1 MKPVKLV
8 MSAFG
13 SYAGEVTVD
22 FSDVQHGLFLVTGDT
37 GAGKTTIFDAITYA
51 LYDQTSGGM
60 RDGSMMRSQ
69 YASEDVETYVEYTF
83 SYRQDQY
90 TIRRNPEYMR
100 LGKRKNADGSSR
112 LVKETAK
119 VELILPDGMAYRGK
133 KRETDQK
140 IEEIIGL
147 DAEQFTQIAMIA
159 QGDFLKLLH
168 AESRERKK
176 IFSKIFQTKLY
187 YKVQEELKERA
198 KNLYIQLEDNSKDQK
213 REIERVECGQNSEWT
228 GKWEEIR
235 KGSSVSQEELIR
247 VLKEILAEDKE
258 IQKETSKRAEQI
270 QKELDQVYG
279 KQKEGQM
286 INSIFASLEKAQ
298 KEQEELQLNEPR
310 YKSMEQALESG
321 LQAGRVTPVRVQY
334 LKAQEALKSSRIL
347 LDELEKWFCHAG
359 DELDKRKED
368 AILKEQKRQE
378 KESGLQ
384 EQLVRLQDALPEY
397 DRLQFMEK
405 ELEQLQLEKKKSS
418 AECEQSARRLKMVQ
432 DQIEQ
437 LKLHQEELSGCEV
450 LKEKQEQKTQ
460 EYRVYME
467 SLSGLGEKLLNING
481 ICRDYRIRREDLDQK
496 AEVYRKES
504 LIYEETYSSFLNE
517 QAGILARDLKPGQ
530 PCPVC
535 GSCEHPHIRPLSEA
549 APSQKE
555 VEEAKK
561 RRNTAEQKRDQSAAA
576 LQETAG
582 SLRAEQDVFAAEY
595 KRVLNEELTA
605 EDWKSLK
612 GLNERIQDKQK
623 DGKKNLE
630 QSILALQDISRKAE
644 IYQQNIK
651 KLEQC
656 EVQNQE
662 LGETVKRTEQ
672 AVQTVSLKEQ
682 QLDELLAQ
690 KRTGL
695 PAASKT
701 AAAQEIARIQ
711 AQWNSLK
718 EEAKKALDQYQE
730 FEKEFQKK
738 TGQQESVK
746 VNQKQLEE
754 EQKSAYTAYIEA
766 LKEAG
771 FDGESE
777 YEAARVFED
786 QVQNMQEELK
796 AYRRRMD
803 ENAGMLQSL
812 KEQTED
818 KIPAD
823 LESLKEAADQLGQQ
837 KKQMEEEQMVLY
849 GRLRKNKEA
858 LANLQKY
865 FEKNGS
871 LKSRYELVSN
881 LSRTA
886 NGNLSGSA
894 KMDFETYVQ
903 RQYFKQIL
911 YAANQRL
918 VKMTSNEF
926 MLQCRE
932 TDKLGSQ
939 GQVGLDLDVYNMVND
954 SIRDVKTLSGGESFM
969 ASLSMALGLADIVQN
984 TAGAIRLD
992 TMFIDE
998 GFGSLDDTAR
1008 EQAMKVLNDLADEQ
1022 RLVGIISHV
1031 NELKDQIDK
1040 KLIVT
1045 KTEKGSKVHWIL
1057 D

>member
-1 MKPVKLV
+1 MRPVRLV

-37 GAGKTTIFDAITYA
+37 GAGKTTVFDAITYA

-60 RDGSMMRSQ
+60 RDGGMMRSQ

-83 SYRQDQY
+83 SYRKDEY

-100 LGKRKNADGSSR
+100 LGKRKNADGTSR

-119 VELILPDGMAYRGK
+119 VELILPDGMAFQGK
-133 KRETDQK
+133 KRETDQR

-187 YKVQEELKERA
+187 YKVQEELKERS
-198 KNLYIQLEDNSKDQK
+198 KKLYIELEDNGKDQK
-213 REIERVECGQNSEWT
+213 REIERVEYGQGSVWASEWD
-228 GKWEEIR
+228 EIR
-235 KGSSVSQEELIR
+235 KAGAVSREELIR

-258 IQKETSKRAEQI
+258 IRKGMEKRAELI
-270 QKELDQVYG
+270 QKELEQVNG
-279 KQKEGQM
+279 KRKEGEM
-286 INSIFASLEKAQ
+286 INGIFASLEKVQ
-298 KEQEELQLNEPR
+298 KEQEELRLNEPK
-310 YKSMEQALESG
+310 YKSMERALENG
-321 LQAGRVTPVRVQY
+321 RRAGGVTPVRGHY
-334 LKAQEALKSSRIL
+334 LKAQEALESSKVL
-347 LDELEKWFCHAG
+347 LGELEEWFCHAEN
-359 DELDKRKED
+359 ELAKRKED
-368 AILKEQKRQE
+368 ADLKERERQE
-378 KESGLQ
+378 KEPGLQ
-384 EQLVRLQDALPEY
+384 ELLVRLQDALPEY
-397 DRLQFMEK
+397 DQLQIMEK
-405 ELEQLQLEKKKSS
+405 ELERLKREERESTVK
-418 AECEQSARRLKMVQ
+418 CEQSARRLKSVK
-432 DQIEQ
+432 DQIEL
-437 LKLHQEELSGCEV
+437 LKRHQEELSGSEV

-460 EYRVYME
+460 EYRVYMDA
-467 SLSGLGEKLLNING
+467 LSALGEKILKING
-481 ICRDYRIRREDLDQK
+481 ICKVYRIKREDLDQK
-496 AEVYRKES
+496 AEVYRRES
-504 LIYEETYSSFLNE
+504 LAYEETYSSFLNE
-517 QAGILARDLKPGQ
+517 QAGILARDLQPGK

-535 GSCEHPHIRPLSEA
+535 GSCEHPQVRPFSEA

-555 VEEAKK
+555 VEDAKK
-561 RRNTAEQKRDQSAAA
+561 RRNVAEERRDQSAAV

-582 SLRAEQDVFAAEY
+582 NLRAEQDVFAAEY
-595 KRVLNEELTA
+595 KRVLNEEFTA
-605 EDWKSLK
+605 DDWKSLK
-612 GLNERIQDKQK
+612 GLNDRIQDKQK
-623 DGKKNLE
+623 DGRRVLDQN
-630 QSILALQDISRKAE
+630 ILALQEISRKAE
-644 IYQQNIK
+644 TYQQNKK

-662 LGETVKRTEQ
+662 LSETVKRTEQ
-672 AVQTVSLKEQ
+672 AVQAASLKERQ
-682 QLDELLAQ
+682 AEELLQQ
-690 KRTGL
+690 KRSGL
-695 PAASKT
+695 PAASKAEVT
-701 AAAQEIARIQ
+701 REIERIQLQWKRLREDARKAQEG
-711 AQWNSLK
+711 W
-718 EEAKKALDQYQE
+718 QE

-738 TGQQESVK
+738 TGQRENIK
-746 VNQKQLEE
+746 VNQKQLEAE
-754 EQKSAYTAYIEA
+754 HENAYAAYMEA
-766 LKEAG
+766 LEKAG
-771 FDGESE
+771 FDGEQA
-777 YEAARVFED
+777 YKAARAFEEQMND
-786 QVQNMQEELK
+786 MQEELRK
-796 AYRRRMD
+796 YRRRMD

-818 KIPAD
+818 KKPAD
-823 LESLKEAADQLGQQ
+823 MEALRVAAVEWGQR
-837 KKQMEEEQMVLY
+837 KKQSEEEQMVLY
-849 GRLRKNKEA
+849 GRMKKNKEA

-871 LKSRYELVSN
+871 LKSRYELIGN

-918 VKMTSNEF
+918 VQMTSNEF

-954 SIRDVKTLSGGESFM
+954 SVRDVKTLSGGESFM

-1031 NELKDQIDK
+1031 NELKEQIDK

-1045 KTEKGSKVHWIL
+1045 KTEKGSKVHWVL